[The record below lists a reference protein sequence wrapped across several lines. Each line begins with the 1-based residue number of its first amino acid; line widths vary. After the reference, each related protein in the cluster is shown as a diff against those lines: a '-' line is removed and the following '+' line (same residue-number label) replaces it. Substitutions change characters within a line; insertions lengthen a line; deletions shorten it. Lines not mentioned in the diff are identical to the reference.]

1 MKRISGFTW
10 RREREEGGERSEA
23 CERGKNWH
31 GFRASECDARGSTR
45 KRRKGREGWS
55 QRRHAPCAA
64 SATPTRHSQYPIP
77 SPPQFS
83 ALWTDKI
90 GHRFSLFPLSLFF
103 FIFILFIYLF
113 IFFIFGVFIFL
124 YVLWEKKLVT
134 DYVFHPRKSMVIQG
148 RKKPWFYLDGTYLV
162 NFLTNKNKL
171 FEFSFFKI
179 DCF

>member
-1 MKRISGFTW
+1 MKEGRIGMGLGRVSVM
-10 RREREEGGERSEA
+10 REGA
-23 CERGKNWH
+23 Q
-31 GFRASECDARGSTR
+31 
-45 KRRKGREGWS
+45 GREGREGRADLSVAMLHVQLALLPHAILNIRYLHHLNS
-55 QRRHAPCAA
+55 QLYEQIRLVIVFP
-64 SATPTRHSQYPIP
+64 
-77 SPPQFS
+77 F
-83 ALWTDKI
+83 
-90 GHRFSLFPLSLFF
+90 FPLVYFFLF
-103 FIFILFIYLF
+103 FILFIYLF